1 MRNLVMQH
9 VPFQVYV
16 GEESVVAR
24 EEFEEVVEV
33 EEAQVLESEVM
44 AEYELVVRW
53 EALVVGLVE

>member
-1 MRNLVMQH
+1 MQH

-16 GEESVVAR
+16 GEEWVVAR